1 MSRCM
6 AGFGRRVSP
15 QRHTDVFLMTHTD
28 VFLMTYEEEKTMA
41 CGEAKVFS
49 SLSYQEA
56 IRRRRTAI
64 SC

>member
-15 QRHTDVFLMTHTD
+15 QRHTDVYLMI
-28 VFLMTYEEEKTMA
+28 YEEEKTMA

-49 SLSYQEA
+49 SLSYHEA